1 MDKAAAPTPMAADT
15 RFSTVTGH
23 PPPASLEAFRATA
36 QAAGFDEVLERE
48 WAPDTVIDTH
58 THDFDVDA
66 VVVRGEMWLGCEGRT
81 AHLRPGDR
89 FTLARQVPHA
99 ERYGPTGA
107 AYWVARRNA
116 KA

>member
-1 MDKAAAPTPMAADT
+1 MDRATAPAPPAADT
-15 RFSTVTGH
+15 RFSTATGR
-23 PPPASLEAFRATA
+23 PLPASLAAFCATA
-36 QAAGFDEVLERE
+36 QAAGFDEVFERE

-58 THDFDVDA
+58 THDFDADA
-66 VVVRGEMWLGCEGRT
+66 VVVRGEMWLSCEGRT

-89 FTLARQVPHA
+89 FTLARQVPHG
-99 ERYGPTGA
+99 ERYGPRGA